1 MSMSAADRLRSEFLQ
16 KEVILSEYGAWLSGP
31 DFYEEVFHGAADD
44 ARVMVV
50 EAGKR
55 FVAMKREDAL
65 DFCQGRDDVYFSA
78 VHFYDDYKNDDFIDY
93 IYAFV
98 IDLDNLSPKWL
109 RDILEGI
116 VDRGT
121 APLPSLVV
129 NSGKGVHFYYVLAE
143 PLYVYPTV
151 RKKARSLYAML
162 NEMFEFTP
170 DKHSI
175 GHPFRPVGSLT
186 KLGNVASGYVI
197 GDRWSIEELAD
208 AVGYNWYVP
217 DMSSRE
223 GLPASEK
230 MVRYARLLAERNG
243 LPEPDFSNF
252 AETHAFIKSLT
263 HGSSGR
269 STRNSPIYDERPH
282 EYITDIDIEPNG
294 SPRWYSRTRDKIIE
308 RTELEHRYKSLMA
321 LSVIAYKCRIPYEQ
335 LERDVDHITQIWKF
349 DRRWDKDPFNAKNV
363 AAALRCYS
371 PKFVRVRR
379 STLEEWLGWQFT
391 GDKKEPKYTQEEWL
405 ERLADQRSA
414 ASLRAIRN
422 VLKEDPTL
430 SKSEIARRTGLSRQT
445 VYNHYEAAMTYIRKK

>member
-1 MSMSAADRLRSEFLQ
+1 MSASVVDRLRAEFKQ
-16 KEVILSEYGAWLSGP
+16 KEAILGEYGEWLSGP
-31 DFYEEVFHGAADD
+31 DFYDHVFHGASDD

-50 EAGKR
+50 EAGRR
-55 FVAMKREDAL
+55 FVAMKREEAL
-65 DFCQGRDDVYFSA
+65 EFSLGRDDVYFSA

-98 IDLDNLSPKWL
+98 IDLDNLPPKWL
-109 RDILEGI
+109 SDILEGI
-116 VDRGT
+116 VERGT
-121 APLPSLVV
+121 APLPSLIV
-129 NSGKGVHFYYVLAE
+129 NSGKGVHFYYVLDEA
-143 PLYVYPTV
+143 LYVYPTV

-186 KLGNVASGYVI
+186 KLGNVASGYVT
-197 GDRWSIEELAD
+197 GEFWSIEELAD
-208 AVGYNWYVP
+208 AVGYNWYIP

-230 MVRYARLLAERNG
+230 MIRYARMLAERNG

-252 AETHAFIKSLT
+252 SETHAFIKALT
-263 HGSSGR
+263 RGGSSA
-269 STRNSPIYDERPH
+269 RNPSIYDDRIPN
-282 EYITDIDIEPNG
+282 EYITDAEPNG
-294 SPRWYSRTRDKIIE
+294 SPRWYSRTRDRIIE
-308 RTELEHRYKSLMA
+308 KTELEHRYKSLMA

-335 LERDVDHITQIWKF
+335 LERDVDHITQIWLL
-349 DRRWDKDPFNAKNV
+349 DRRWARDPFNAKNV

-391 GDKKEPKYTQEEWL
+391 GDKKEPQYSQEEWL
-405 ERLADQRSA
+405 EKLADQKSA

-430 SKSEIARRTGLSRQT
+430 SKAEIARRTGLSRQT
-445 VYNHYEAAMTYIRKK
+445 VYNHYAAAMTYIKKK